1 MARIPLIYTYTELL
15 HFPQRGEVKSTIPK
29 VPFHSDLQIQL
40 FYRLLTTTKKGAS
53 EKETYFQERK
63 KEKKEK
69 PFSHM
74 HFVVKG
80 NIYHHQTPACQNMFP
95 PKHKKGLKLRE
106 KHVQFKDEMK
116 CSKDFQSVYHQPRA
130 RCQDNIKTRKQD

>member
-1 MARIPLIYTYTELL
+1 MAKQIAGDSPVVPFVTESANSSAWHEFLSYTYTELL
-15 HFPQRGEVKSTIPK
+15 HFPQRGEVKSTTPK

-63 KEKKEK
+63 KKKKEK

-80 NIYHHQTPACQNMFP
+80 NIYHHQTLACQNMLP
-95 PKHKKGLKLRE
+95 PKHKKALKLRE
-106 KHVQFKDEMK
+106 KHVQFKD
-116 CSKDFQSVYHQPRA
+116 
-130 RCQDNIKTRKQD
+130 